1 MSTTLL
7 SAVSSRVN
15 STGYLTQ
22 VVDPDDFIN
31 MGSQSPEGQSFVI
44 LAYAAYN
51 EWVALGRQGEKGSN
65 PLGPSSTA
73 ERRSRVGSMGLLGVD
88 IVSALTLMFGVV
100 LAMY

>member
-22 VVDPDDFIN
+22 VVDPDDFVQL
-31 MGSQSPEGQSFVI
+31 GTQSPEGQSFVL

-51 EWVALGRQGEKGSN
+51 QWVALGRQGEKGSH
-65 PLGPSSTA
+65 PLGQSSTA
-73 ERRSRVGSMGLLGVD
+73 ERRTVGSMRLLGVEV
-88 IVSALTLMFGVV
+88 VSALMVSIGVV
-100 LAMY
+100 LALC